1 MSQTSDVIRKSII
14 RQSIA
19 GHNCRSIYENLCVAF
34 SGSNL
39 TLQVKIIFHLKKT
52 HKSLRV
58 VRACESAD
66 QKSQK
71 YFFENFDSCDFSRDD

>member
-39 TLQVKIIFHLKKT
+39 TLQVKISFNLKNLTSHTELFELVDPPIKN
-52 HKSLRV
+52 HKNS
-58 VRACESAD
+58 
-66 QKSQK
+66 
-71 YFFENFDSCDFSRDD
+71 F

>member
-39 TLQVKIIFHLKKT
+39 TLQVKISFNLKT
-52 HKSLRV
+52 SQVTQSCSSLLTRLF
-58 VRACESAD
+58 
-66 QKSQK
+66 KK
-71 YFFENFDSCDFSRDD
+71 YIH